1 MAADTV
7 SVIVPVYNGER
18 YLREAIDSVLGQ
30 TRIADEIIAVDDG
43 STDGT
48 ARIVLSYGSR
58 VRYIRQENQGA
69 GAAFNMGIRHA
80 AGSLLGFIG
89 ADDLWSPRKLE
100 LQSRAFQGQPEVDMV
115 FGYTEN
121 FITPELDA
129 AARARL
135 RASETPEPGYHQ
147 GCMLIKRISLDQV
160 GLMVTQY
167 TVGEF
172 VDWYAR
178 AREAGLKSV
187 MLQDVVYRRRL
198 HASNLGV
205 REKDA
210 RQDYAHILKASLDR
224 KRRRA
229 GKAP

>member
-1 MAADTV
+1 
-7 SVIVPVYNGER
+7 
-18 YLREAIDSVLGQ
+18 
-30 TRIADEIIAVDDG
+30 
-43 STDGT
+43 
-48 ARIVLSYGSR
+48 
-58 VRYIRQENQGA
+58 
-69 GAAFNMGIRHA
+69 
-80 AGSLLGFIG
+80 
-89 ADDLWSPRKLE
+89 
-100 LQSRAFQGQPEVDMV
+100 
-115 FGYTEN
+115 
-121 FITPELDA
+121 
-129 AARARL
+129 
-135 RASETPEPGYHQ
+135 
-147 GCMLIKRISLDQV
+147 
-160 GLMVTQY
+160 
-167 TVGEF
+167 VGEF